1 MASISRNLV
10 THWGEGKGGM
20 SKCTKDPGN
29 QVFHSHGRTLET
41 RKWTEMNLG
50 VELELEVFVCTS
62 GFKEIS

>member
-1 MASISRNLV
+1 
-10 THWGEGKGGM
+10 M